1 MSESF
6 TLTLAVAGRRPQL
19 RLHDQGETVSNFI
32 RGHGVWQ
39 RPLTSFLINYLQPD
53 DVFVDVGANL
63 GYFTVYA
70 GLAVGAG
77 GKVLA
82 VEPDERNAAL
92 LTANAELNGLRN
104 VQLHRTAVA
113 DFTGEAPLFRGS
125 FNAGAHSL
133 IHKDD
138 LDAEEATV
146 PVTTLDRLLAQE
158 TKVKL
163 IKIDVQGTE
172 VAVLRGL
179 EGYLAA
185 TGFRPGITL
194 EFSPLELSRRGEL
207 DYVIDFI
214 ARHGYSLRAFIA
226 NERAT
231 TRPPQIRRATLLQ
244 IARDLVEVGDNAEFD
259 VLLLA
264 HP

>member
-1 MSESF
+1 MSEPF
-6 TLTLAVAGRRPQL
+6 LLTLPVAGRRPRL
-19 RLHDQGETVSNFI
+19 HLHDQGETVSNFI

-39 RPLTSFLINYLQPD
+39 RPLTSFLLNYLKPD

-92 LTANAELNGLRN
+92 LLQNAELNGLSN

-113 DFTGEAPLFRGS
+113 DFIGEAPLFRGD

-138 LDAEEATV
+138 LNAEETSV

-158 TKVKL
+158 PRVKL
-163 IKIDVQGTE
+163 IKVDVQGAE

-185 TGFRPGITL
+185 AEAKPGITL
-194 EFSPLELSRRGEL
+194 EFSPLELSRRDEL
-207 DYVIDFI
+207 DAIIDFI

-231 TRPPQIRRATLLQ
+231 TRPPQIRRATLQQ
-244 IARDLVEVGDNAEFD
+244 IARDFIEVEDNAEFD
-259 VLLLA
+259 ILLLA
-264 HP
+264 PP